1 MRSCPRA
8 RPDIDAMI
16 AKDRSP
22 ANKPAPESAGFL
34 LCVLIAFAGNASAQS
49 IPLRLNRAP
58 ATPAPD
64 AAPAAS
70 APEKNLGAVDAST
83 DYLARMDGDR
93 DGRVSLAEYQAWMG
107 YAFERM
113 DRNGDGLLTADELPG
128 GKGRT
133 VSLAEHRESLAAMFR
148 RQDADRD
155 GFLDAKELSAPPR

>member
-1 MRSCPRA
+1 MASRALRTKPEGAATPLLRLPERMQRRRSA
-8 RPDIDAMI
+8 I
-16 AKDRSP
+16 ALACLLSP
-22 ANKPAPESAGFL
+22 AL
-34 LCVLIAFAGNASAQS
+34 ASAQVT
-49 IPLRLNRAP
+49 
-58 ATPAPD
+58 ATG
-64 AAPAAS
+64 
-70 APEKNLGAVDAST
+70 EYLG
-83 DYLARMDGDR
+83 RMDGDR

-113 DRNGDGLLTADELPG
+113 DRNDDGLLTADELPG